1 MFIALKSCKLLK
13 IFWIILL
20 VGILIGIYS
29 WLNLAFSI
37 DLKKFWLVGIV
48 LSFLLVLIL
57 HQLTKLWIIPIVVFL
72 LDLIYHF
79 KFPYTGELFIT
90 YYLVDIPFL
99 VLTILFTI
107 WIYILRKI
115 KNGIKEDN

>member
-1 MFIALKSCKLLK
+1 LFIALKSCKLLK